1 MLGVVIMNKNTKKG
15 SILNKVLM
23 LVAIPALV
31 AFGVFA
37 GTLVT
42 NKDAIDVMLGQQ
54 EIKKELTVPME
65 EFLLNLKP
73 SSSNKGNEYMRL
85 EVALGTT
92 RKKGDELLEERTIKN
107 RDIIIN
113 VISKKSAYEIF
124 NQEDGIGVLKEE
136 LKTALNEDLKDDLVS
151 EVYITNI
158 VTQ

>member
-1 MLGVVIMNKNTKKG
+1 MNKNAKKG
-15 SILNKVLM
+15 SILNKVIM

-42 NKDAIDVMLGQQ
+42 NKDDIGVVLGQQ

-73 SSSNKGNEYMRL
+73 SSSNKGNEYMRYMRL
-85 EVALGTT
+85 EVALGTN
-92 RKKGDELLEERTIKN
+92 RKKGDELLEERAIKN

-136 LKTALNEDLKDDLVS
+136 LKTALNESLKDDLVS